1 MSPPAHGHDSLETM
15 TQQDYS
21 NDLVFRS
28 NGEEYA
34 RIDGNGPWKQDPPA
48 FALEVES
55 TEIPCEST
63 DLGVETPPAS
73 ISFNTKDAGEIAK
86 FTEEGFYYKGE
97 FVDDAGEV
105 HRLMK
110 ATLKDLLVVRN
121 MPTDDD
127 LDELALFWWGPDTD
141 ERTVSEVIEE
151 GSMSAFARY
160 VLTSYAHKN
169 Q

>member
-1 MSPPAHGHDSLETM
+1 M

-55 TEIPCEST
+55 TEIPCEFT
-63 DLGVETPPAS
+63 ALGVETPPNT
-73 ISFNTKDAGEIAK
+73 ITFNTSATNEIAR

-97 FVDDAGEV
+97 FIEDAGEV

-110 ATLKDLLVVRN
+110 ATLKELLVVRN

-141 ERTVSEVIEE
+141 EHTVSEVIEE

>member
-1 MSPPAHGHDSLETM
+1 MQPPAPGHSSLETM

-55 TEIPCEST
+55 TEIPCEFT
-63 DLGVETPPAS
+63 ALGVETPPNT
-73 ISFNTKDAGEIAK
+73 ITFNTSATNEIAR

-97 FVDDAGEV
+97 FIEDAGEV

-110 ATLKDLLVVRN
+110 ATLKELLVVRN

-141 ERTVSEVIEE
+141 EHTVSEVIEE